1 MFTVRYLIKQM
12 LCNRPVLKILHLG
25 LVENFTSWTI
35 SAAGDEAGDGEMAAP
50 P

>member
-1 MFTVRYLIKQM
+1 M
-12 LCNRPVLKILHLG
+12 LYNKPVLKILHLG
-25 LVENFTSWTI
+25 LPENLTSWTS